1 MKSLLCKIVLLLPTV
16 FVPFATAQRV
26 FRDCPECPE
35 MVVIPPGS
43 FMMGSPAADPFKNDA
58 YRDQERERPQHR
70 VQIKSFAIGKY
81 ELTQEEYYSVM
92 GFNPSTEKGR
102 TLPVHDISWLNAK
115 EYISK
120 LNQKTGQ
127 KYRLPTEAEWEYSAR
142 AGSTTDWG
150 HGNDSSKLGK
160 YAWYYF
166 TAGAVNVHPV
176 GKKLP
181 NAFGLHDMHGNVA
194 EWVED
199 CWHHSYDERPL
210 WDRVAPRDGSA
221 WIDGPNFKSPS
232 NNKVIGCG
240 DDGRVIRGGNS
251 TLEAEMRSASRNSMN
266 YYLGS
271 YSVGF
276 RVVRNIP

>member
-1 MKSLLCKIVLLLPTV
+1 
-16 FVPFATAQRV
+16 
-26 FRDCPECPE
+26 

-43 FMMGSPAADPFKNDA
+43 FMMGSPAADPFKEDA
-58 YRDQERERPQHR
+58 YYDQEKERPQHR

-92 GFNPSTEKGR
+92 GFNPSMEKGR
-102 TLPVHDISWLNAK
+102 TLPVHQISWLDAK

-160 YAWYYF
+160 YAWVN
-166 TAGAVNVHPV
+166 AGAVNVHPV

-181 NAFGLHDMHGNVA
+181 NAFGLHDMHGNVD

-199 CWHHSYDERPL
+199 CWHASYDERPA
-210 WDRVAPRDGSA
+210 WARVAPRPKDGSA

-232 NNKVIGCG
+232 NNKVIGCD

-251 TLEAEMRSASRNSMN
+251 PLGKMRSASRDRK
-266 YYLGS
+266 YYYIRS
-271 YSVGF
+271 DSVGF
-276 RVVRNIP
+276 RVARNIP